1 MIKIYFV
8 KKMEW
13 VIFQEFDKANYI
25 IFVFWITIFL
35 LLPRMVQRIRMNDIF
50 HFDTL

>member
-25 IFVFWITIFL
+25 ILIFWITIFL
-35 LLPRMVQRIRMNDIF
+35 LPRIVKRIRMNDIF
-50 HFDTL
+50 HFATL